1 MSNKKR
7 VLIVEDDDMIVFML
21 QMCYEHL
28 DCEVV
33 GNVDTGEAAIEFI
46 KEHHDLDFVSMDIM
60 LNSAMNGVDAAE
72 SIRSSNRLIPIIFV
86 SANNDHEPRTK
97 QVENSMF
104 LRKPIDLNDL
114 GNAVERLKL
123 IIK

>member
-1 MSNKKR
+1 MKDNKKR

-28 DCEVV
+28 DCEVI
-33 GNVDTGEAAIEFI
+33 GNVDTGEAAIDFV
-46 KEHHDLDFVSMDIM
+46 KHHAVDFVSMDIM
-60 LNSAMNGVDAAE
+60 LNSAMNGVEAAE
-72 SIRSSNRLIPIIFV
+72 NIRSNNYLLPIIFV

-97 QVENSMF
+97 NIVNSTF

-114 GNAVERLKL
+114 GIAVMSFQQK
-123 IIK
+123 

>member
-1 MSNKKR
+1 MSEKKKR

-28 DCEVV
+28 GCEVV
-33 GNVDTGEAAIEFI
+33 GNVDTGEAAI
-46 KEHHDLDFVSMDIM
+46 DFVKQYSVDFISMDIM
-60 LNSAMNGVDAAE
+60 LNSAMNGVEAAE
-72 SIRSSNRLIPIIFV
+72 SIRLNKYLLPIIFV

-97 QVENSMF
+97 AIVNSAF

-114 GNAVERLKL
+114 GTAVLSFN
-123 IIK
+123 IS